1 MLWFLLDLNG
11 NSFPYVKDTATIKK
25 PKLEISKGSYLYS
38 GIAFTEVSKPVTME
52 HIQLKVDG
60 MSCTNCALS
69 IHKYLENQGVI
80 EPKVS
85 FMEGEVQFDL
95 PAYLKKEN
103 LVKGITSLGYKV
115 RGQDQAAP
123 KNKWLSTHK
132 ERAIFCSIFSI
143 PLVAH
148 MIPGLHQMPGM
159 QVFMNPFVQLGL
171 TLPVFFVGMRYFGKS
186 AWNSLYNGI
195 PNMNVLVSIGA
206 LSSFGYS
213 LYGTLI
219 GKGMEFAYYETTVT
233 ILTLVF
239 FGNYLEDAS
248 IESTQRALKELVR
261 AQKVMANMIVF
272 DENHKEILFSVESDT
287 LKVGDLILMNTGETI
302 PMDCKVLW
310 GEANVNES
318 IVTGESVPVHRKMN
332 DILLGGS
339 TIENGT
345 IKAYVTAVGNDTV
358 LANILKMVKAAQG
371 EKPPVQILADKISA
385 IFVPLVLSIALVT
398 LLGNY
403 FFAHNASG
411 ASLGFGDSMLRAIAV
426 LVISCPCAMG
436 LATPAAIAVGLGRG
450 ARNGVIF
457 KNAKSLETFKDIK
470 QVVFDKT
477 GTLTTEH
484 FEIAHFKIE
493 HASLSVTAAT
503 NSVASNNLSEEDF
516 KALVYSLERYS
527 NHPIAKCINSHW
539 KTNNVINW
547 ANIEE
552 IKGLGISAMDKVGNQ
567 YWAGSF
573 KTLVNQNA
581 DDGHTIYIQKNNEF
595 IGWVDVADQIRP
607 EAKEVIDIL
616 HHQGIHTILLSGDRK
631 VKCDAVGKALGIQ
644 EIISEQSP
652 ADKLEKLAALTAIAP
667 TAMVGDGIND
677 APALAKA
684 TIGISLSNASHIAIQ
699 SAQVI
704 LMNKGLQN
712 LPMSLGLGRRTYE
725 TIKENLAWAFSYN
738 MIAIPV
744 AALGLLG
751 TWGPTY
757 GALLMG
763 LSDVVLVLNSLRLFK
778 KKLV

>member
-1 MLWFLLDLNG
+1 
-11 NSFPYVKDTATIKK
+11 
-25 PKLEISKGSYLYS
+25 
-38 GIAFTEVSKPVTME
+38 ME
-52 HIQLKVDG
+52 HVQLKVDG

-69 IHKYLENQGVI
+69 IHKYLEHQGVS

-85 FMEGEVQFDL
+85 FMEGEVQFDM
-95 PAYLKKEN
+95 PASLKKET
-103 LVKGITSLGYKV
+103 LVKGIASLGYKV
-115 RGQDQAAP
+115 RGQEEAAP
-123 KNKWLSTHK
+123 AKKWLDNNRD
-132 ERAIFCSIFSI
+132 RAIFCFLFTI

-148 MIPGLHQMPGM
+148 MIPGFHQIPGM
-159 QVFMNPFVQLGL
+159 HVFMNPFVQLGM
-171 TLPVFFVGMRYFGKS
+171 TIPVFIVGMGYFGKS
-186 AWNSLYNGI
+186 AWNSMLNGI

-206 LSSFGYS
+206 IASFGYS
-213 LYGTLI
+213 LYGTFI
-219 GKGMEFAYYETTVT
+219 GKGMEFAYYETTAT

-248 IESTQRALKELVR
+248 IESTQRALKDLVK

-272 DENHKEILFSVESDT
+272 DENHKEILFNVESDT
-287 LKVGDLILMNTGETI
+287 LKVGDLVLINSGETI

-318 IVTGESVPVHRKMN
+318 IVTGESVPVFRKMN

-345 IKAYVTAVGNDTV
+345 VKAYITAVGNDTV

-398 LLGNY
+398 LIGNY
-403 FFAHNASG
+403 FFAHNALG
-411 ASLGFGDSMLRAIAV
+411 APIGFGESMLRAIAV

-450 ARNGVIF
+450 ARNGIVF

-477 GTLTTEH
+477 GTLTTGH
-484 FEIAHFKIE
+484 FEIAAFKIE
-493 HASLSVTAAT
+493 EKDHHLDEAA
-503 NSVASNNLSEEDF
+503 F

-527 NHPIAKCINSHW
+527 NHPIAKCISSSW
-539 KTNNVINW
+539 KSSNTINW
-547 ANIEE
+547 SKIEE
-552 IKGLGISAMDKVGNQ
+552 VKGMGIQALDKEGNV
-567 YWAGSF
+567 YWSGSF
-573 KTLVNQNA
+573 KTLKDQKA
-581 DDGHTIYIQKNNEF
+581 EDGHNVYIQKNGVL
-595 IGWVDVADQIRP
+595 IGWVDVTDQIRP
-607 EAKEVIDIL
+607 EAKEVIETL
-616 HHQGIHTILLSGDRK
+616 HKQGIHTILLSGDRK
-631 VKCDAVGKALGIQ
+631 EKCESVGKALGIQ
-644 EIISEQSP
+644 EIMSEQSP
-652 ADKLEKLAALTAIAP
+652 ADKLKKLDELTAIAP

-704 LMNKGLQN
+704 LMNQGLKN

-725 TIKENLAWAFSYN
+725 TIKENLGWAFSYN
-738 MIAIPV
+738 IVAIPV

-757 GALLMG
+757 GALIMG
-763 LSDVVLVLNSLRLFK
+763 LSDVVLALNSLRLFK

>member
-1 MLWFLLDLNG
+1 
-11 NSFPYVKDTATIKK
+11 
-25 PKLEISKGSYLYS
+25 
-38 GIAFTEVSKPVTME
+38 ME
-52 HIQLKVDG
+52 HVQLKVDG

-69 IHKYLENQGVI
+69 IHKYLQNQGI
-80 EPKVS
+80 QEPKVS

-95 PAYLKKEN
+95 PEAIKKET
-103 LVKGITSLGYKV
+103 LIKGIHNLGYKV
-115 RGQDQAAP
+115 RGQEEAAP
-123 KNKWLSTHK
+123 KKKWLDNNK
-132 ERAIFCSIFSI
+132 DRAIFCLIFAI

-148 MIPGLHQMPGM
+148 MLPGFNKIPGIH
-159 QVFMNPFVQLGL
+159 VFMNSWVQLAM
-171 TLPVFFVGMRYFGKS
+171 TTPVFIVGMGYFGKS
-186 AWNSLYNGI
+186 AWNSMLNGI

-206 LSSFGYS
+206 ISSFGYS

-219 GKGMEFAYYETTVT
+219 GQGMQFAYYETTAT

-248 IESTQRALKELVR
+248 IESTQRALKDLVK

-272 DENHKEILFSVESDT
+272 DENHKEVLFTVESDT
-287 LKVGDLILMNTGETI
+287 LKVGDLVLINAGETI

-310 GEANVNES
+310 GEASVNES
-318 IVTGESVPVHRKMN
+318 IVTGESVPVFRTMN

-345 IKAYVTAVGNDTV
+345 VKAYVTAVGNDTV

-385 IFVPLVLSIALVT
+385 IFVPLVVSIALAT

-411 ASLGFGDSMLRAIAV
+411 APIGFGESMLRAIAV

-450 ARNGVIF
+450 ARNGVVF

-477 GTLTTEH
+477 GTLTTGH
-484 FEIAHFKIE
+484 FEIANFKVFE
-493 HASLSVTAAT
+493 NQNETAPFT
-503 NSVASNNLSEEDF
+503 EEDF
-516 KALVYSLERYS
+516 KSLVYSLERYS
-527 NHPIAKCINSHW
+527 NHPIAKCISTTW
-539 KTNNVINW
+539 KTNTTTLW
-547 ANIEE
+547 AKIEE
-552 IKGLGISAMDKVGNQ
+552 IKGLGIQATDKQGNQ

-573 KTLVNQNA
+573 KTLIDQNTE
-581 DDGHTIYIQKNNEF
+581 DGHNIYIQKNNAL

-607 EAKEVIDIL
+607 EAKEVIHTL
-616 HHQGIHTILLSGDRK
+616 HKQGIHTILLSGDRIE
-631 VKCDAVGKALGIQ
+631 KCEAVGKALGIQ

-652 ADKLEKLAALTAIAP
+652 ADKLNKLDALTAMAP

-684 TIGISLSNASHIAIQ
+684 TLGISLSNASHIAIQ

-704 LMNKGLQN
+704 LMNQGLNN
-712 LPMSLGLGRRTYE
+712 LPMSLGLGKKTYE

-738 MIAIPV
+738 IIAIPV
-744 AALGLLG
+744 AALGFLG

-757 GALLMG
+757 GALIMG
-763 LSDVVLVLNSLRLFK
+763 LSDVVLALNSLRLFK

>member
-1 MLWFLLDLNG
+1 
-11 NSFPYVKDTATIKK
+11 
-25 PKLEISKGSYLYS
+25 
-38 GIAFTEVSKPVTME
+38 ME
-52 HIQLKVDG
+52 HVQLKVDG

-69 IHKYLENQGVI
+69 IHKYLEHQGVI

-85 FMEGEVQFDL
+85 FMEGEVQFDM
-95 PAYLKKEN
+95 PASLKKET
-103 LVKGITSLGYKV
+103 LVKGIASLGYKV
-115 RGQDQAAP
+115 RGQEEAAP
-123 KNKWLSTHK
+123 AKKWLDNNRD
-132 ERAIFCSIFSI
+132 RAIFCFLFTI

-148 MIPGLHQMPGM
+148 MIPGFQQIPEMH
-159 QVFMNPFVQLGL
+159 VFMNPFVQLGM
-171 TLPVFFVGMRYFGKS
+171 TIPVFIVGMGYFGKS
-186 AWNSLYNGI
+186 AWNSMLNGI

-206 LSSFGYS
+206 IASFGYS
-213 LYGTLI
+213 LYGTFI
-219 GKGMEFAYYETTVT
+219 GKGMEFAYYETTAT

-248 IESTQRALKELVR
+248 IESTQRALKDLVK
-261 AQKVMANMIVF
+261 AQKVIANMIVF
-272 DENHKEILFSVESDT
+272 DENHKEILFNVESDT
-287 LKVGDLILMNTGETI
+287 LKVGDLVLINSGETI

-318 IVTGESVPVHRKMN
+318 IVTGESVPVFRKMN

-345 IKAYVTAVGNDTV
+345 VKAYITAVGNDTV

-371 EKPPVQILADKISA
+371 EKSPVQILADKISA

-398 LLGNY
+398 LIGNY
-403 FFAHNASG
+403 FFAHTALG
-411 ASLGFGDSMLRAIAV
+411 APIGFGESMLRAIAV

-450 ARNGVIF
+450 ARNGIVF

-477 GTLTTEH
+477 GTLTTGH
-484 FEIAHFKIE
+484 FEIADFKIE
-493 HASLSVTAAT
+493 ERDHHLDEAA
-503 NSVASNNLSEEDF
+503 F

-527 NHPIAKCINSHW
+527 NHPIAKCISSSW
-539 KTNNVINW
+539 KSSNTINW
-547 ANIEE
+547 SKIEE
-552 IKGLGISAMDKVGNQ
+552 VKGMGIQALDKEGNV
-567 YWAGSF
+567 YWSGSF
-573 KTLVNQNA
+573 KTLKDQKA
-581 DDGHTIYIQKNNEF
+581 EDGHNVYIQKNGVL
-595 IGWVDVADQIRP
+595 IGWVDVTDQIRP
-607 EAKEVIDIL
+607 EAKEVIETL
-616 HHQGIHTILLSGDRK
+616 HKQGIHTILLSGDRK
-631 VKCDAVGKALGIQ
+631 EKCESVGKALGIQ
-644 EIISEQSP
+644 EIMSEQSP
-652 ADKLEKLAALTAIAP
+652 ADKLKKLDELTAIAP

-704 LMNKGLQN
+704 LMNQGLKN

-725 TIKENLAWAFSYN
+725 TIKENLGWAFSYN
-738 MIAIPV
+738 IVAIPV
-744 AALGLLG
+744 AAFGLLG

-757 GALLMG
+757 GALIMG
-763 LSDVVLVLNSLRLFK
+763 LSDVVLALNSLRLFK

>member
-1 MLWFLLDLNG
+1 
-11 NSFPYVKDTATIKK
+11 
-25 PKLEISKGSYLYS
+25 
-38 GIAFTEVSKPVTME
+38 ME
-52 HIQLKVDG
+52 HVQLKVDG

-69 IHKYLENQGVI
+69 IHKYLENQGAI
-80 EPKVS
+80 EPKVN

-95 PAYLKKEN
+95 PAELKKEN
-103 LVKGITSLGYKV
+103 LVKGIVNLGYKV
-115 RGQDQAAP
+115 RGQEQETP
-123 KNKWLSTHK
+123 TKKWLDNNK
-132 ERAIFCSIFSI
+132 DRALFCLIFTI

-148 MIPGLHQMPGM
+148 MLPGVHQIPGFHVL
-159 QVFMNPFVQLGL
+159 MNPYVQLGL
-171 TLPVFFVGMRYFGKS
+171 TIPVFVVGIAYFGKS
-186 AWNSLYNGI
+186 AWHSLLNGI
-195 PNMNVLVSIGA
+195 PNMNVLVSIGTIA
-206 LSSFGYS
+206 SFGYS
-213 LYGTLI
+213 LYGTII
-219 GKGMEFAYYETTVT
+219 GKGMEFAYYETTAT
-233 ILTLVF
+233 IFTLVF

-248 IESTQRALKELVR
+248 IESTQRALKDLVK

-272 DENHKEILFSVESDT
+272 DENHKEILFNVESDT
-287 LKVGDLILMNTGETI
+287 LKVGDLVLINAGETI

-318 IVTGESVPVHRKMN
+318 IVTGESVPVFRKMN

-345 IKAYVTAVGNDTV
+345 VKAYITAVGNDTV

-385 IFVPLVLSIALVT
+385 IFVPLVVSIAIAT

-403 FFAHNASG
+403 FFAHNAAG
-411 ASLGFGDSMLRAIAV
+411 APIGFGESLLRAIAV

-450 ARNGVIF
+450 ARNGIVF

-477 GTLTTEH
+477 GTLTTGH
-484 FEIAHFKIE
+484 FEIANFKIAE
-493 HASLSVTAAT
+493 SAAI
-503 NSVASNNLSEEDF
+503 NEVDF
-516 KALVYSLERYS
+516 KTLVYSLERYS
-527 NHPIAKCINSHW
+527 NHPIAKCISTTW
-539 KTNNVINW
+539 KSNNATNW
-547 ANIEE
+547 AKIEE
-552 IKGLGISAMDKVGNQ
+552 VKGLGIHATDKEGNQ

-573 KTLVNQNA
+573 KTLVDQKVE
-581 DDGHTIYIQKNNEF
+581 DGHNIYIQKNNLL
-595 IGWVDVADQIRP
+595 IGWVDVTDQIRP
-607 EAKEVIDIL
+607 EAKEVIETL
-616 HHQGIHTILLSGDRK
+616 HKQGVHTILLSGDRK
-631 VKCDAVGKALGIQ
+631 EKCERVGKALGIQ

-652 ADKLEKLAALTAIAP
+652 SDKLTKLDALTSIAP

-704 LMNKGLQN
+704 LMNQGLKN

-738 MIAIPV
+738 LIAIPV

-757 GALLMG
+757 GALIMG

>member
-1 MLWFLLDLNG
+1 
-11 NSFPYVKDTATIKK
+11 
-25 PKLEISKGSYLYS
+25 
-38 GIAFTEVSKPVTME
+38 ME

-69 IHKYLENQGVI
+69 IHKYLENQGIV

-95 PAYLKKEN
+95 PAELKKEK
-103 LVKGITSLGYKV
+103 LVKGITNLGYKV
-115 RGQDQAAP
+115 RGQEEAAP
-123 KNKWLSTHK
+123 TKKWLDNNK
-132 ERAIFCSIFSI
+132 DRALFCLIFTI

-148 MIPGLHQMPGM
+148 MIPGFHKIPGM
-159 QVFMNPFVQLGL
+159 HVFMNPFVQLGM
-171 TLPVFFVGMRYFGKS
+171 TIPVFIVGMGYFGKS
-186 AWNSLYNGI
+186 AWNSVFNGI

-206 LSSFGYS
+206 IASFGYS
-213 LYGTLI
+213 IYGTII
-219 GKGMEFAYYETTVT
+219 GKGMEFAYYETTAT

-248 IESTQRALKELVR
+248 IESTQRALKDLVK

-272 DENHKEILFSVESDT
+272 DENHKEILFNVESDT
-287 LKVGDLILMNTGETI
+287 LKVGDLVLINSGETI

-318 IVTGESVPVHRKMN
+318 IVTGESVPVFRKMN

-345 IKAYVTAVGNDTV
+345 LKAYITAVGNDTV

-385 IFVPLVLSIALVT
+385 IFVPLVLGIALLT

-403 FFAHNASG
+403 FFAHNATG
-411 ASLGFGDSMLRAIAV
+411 DAIGFGESMLRAIAV

-477 GTLTTEH
+477 GTLTTGH
-484 FEIAHFKIE
+484 FEIAKFKI
-493 HASLSVTAAT
+493 TDT
-503 NSVASNNLSEEDF
+503 NHSNGANALSEQDF
-516 KALVYSLERYS
+516 KALVYALERYS
-527 NHPIAKCINSHW
+527 NHPIAKCISGSW
-539 KTNNVINW
+539 KTTSAYNW
-547 ANIEE
+547 AKIEE
-552 IKGLGISAMDKVGNQ
+552 VKGMGIFAKDKEGNE
-567 YWAGSF
+567 YWSGSF
-573 KTLVNQNA
+573 KTLKDQNA
-581 DDGHTIYIQKNNEF
+581 EDGHNVYIQKNGEL
-595 IGWVDVADQIRP
+595 IGWVDVTDQIRP
-607 EAKEVIDIL
+607 EAKEVIDTL
-616 HHQGIHTILLSGDRK
+616 HKQGIHTILLSGDRK
-631 VKCDAVGKALGIQ
+631 EKCEAVGKALGIQ
-644 EIISEQSP
+644 EIISQQSP
-652 ADKLEKLAALTAIAP
+652 ADKLEKLATLTSIAP

-704 LMNKGLQN
+704 LMNQGLKN

-738 MIAIPV
+738 IVAIPV

-757 GALLMG
+757 GALIMG
-763 LSDVVLVLNSLRLFK
+763 LSDVVLALNSLRLFK

>member
-1 MLWFLLDLNG
+1 
-11 NSFPYVKDTATIKK
+11 
-25 PKLEISKGSYLYS
+25 
-38 GIAFTEVSKPVTME
+38 ME

-69 IHKYLENQGVI
+69 IHKYLEKQGAVA
-80 EPKVS
+80 PNVN

-95 PAYLKKEN
+95 PVELKKET
-103 LVKGITSLGYKV
+103 LVKGITNLGYKV
-115 RGQDQAAP
+115 RGQEESGP
-123 KNKWLSTHK
+123 KKVWLDNNKA
-132 ERAIFCSIFSI
+132 RALFCFIFTI
-143 PLVAH
+143 PLIAH
-148 MIPGLHQMPGM
+148 MMPGIHQIPGMH
-159 QVFMNPFVQLGL
+159 VFMNPYIQLGM
-171 TLPVFFVGMRYFGKS
+171 TLPVFIVGMGYFGKS
-186 AWNSLYNGI
+186 AWNSMLNGI

-206 LSSFGYS
+206 IASFGYS

-219 GKGMEFAYYETTVT
+219 GKGMEFAYYETTAT

-248 IESTQRALKELVR
+248 IESTQRALKDLVK

-272 DENHKEILFSVESDT
+272 DENHKEVLLNVASDT
-287 LKVGDLILMNTGETI
+287 LKVGDLVLINSGETI

-318 IVTGESVPVHRKMN
+318 IVTGESVPVFRKMN

-345 IKAYVTAVGNDTV
+345 LKAYVTAVGNDTV

-385 IFVPLVLSIALVT
+385 IFVPLVVSIALAT

-403 FFAHNASG
+403 FFAHNAAG
-411 ASLGFGDSMLRAIAV
+411 EAIGFGESMLRAIAV

-450 ARNGVIF
+450 ARNGIVF

-477 GTLTTEH
+477 GTLTTGH
-484 FEIAHFKIE
+484 FEIAQFKIIE
-493 HASLSVTAAT
+493 SAQNITEA
-503 NSVASNNLSEEDF
+503 DF
-516 KALVYSLERYS
+516 KILVYSLERYS
-527 NHPIAKCINSHW
+527 NHPIAKCISGSW
-539 KTNNVINW
+539 KTNNAINW
-547 ANIEE
+547 GKIEE
-552 IKGLGISAMDKVGNQ
+552 VKGMGIQAKDKEGNE
-567 YWAGSF
+567 YWSGSY
-573 KTLVNQNA
+573 KTLKNPTEQ
-581 DDGHTIYIQKNNEF
+581 DGHNIYVQKNGVL
-595 IGWVDVADQIRP
+595 IGWVDVTDQIRP
-607 EAKEVIDIL
+607 EAKEVIETL
-616 HHQGIHTILLSGDRK
+616 HKQGIHTILLSGDRK
-631 VKCDAVGKALGIQ
+631 EKCEAVGKALGIQ

-652 ADKLEKLAALTAIAP
+652 FDKLEKLDALTAIAP

-684 TIGISLSNASHIAIQ
+684 TVGISLSNASHIAIQ

-704 LMNKGLQN
+704 LMNQGLKN

-738 MIAIPV
+738 IIAIPI
-744 AALGLLG
+744 AALGFLG

-757 GALLMG
+757 GALIMG
-763 LSDVVLVLNSLRLFK
+763 LSDVVLALNSLRLFK